1 MSRIRPRS
9 VACCNCHRQKVRCNG
24 EHPCQRCS
32 SRGIECLY
40 SIKDKTILVPEDYL
54 RRIDCSLNELKEMMR
69 TNSSHVSTTQVRNDV
84 VADSRELPHG
94 DQNVAVQALVDDST
108 PESFIRKMKEVL
120 QTGNQMSSNV
130 WSPGL
135 SRLFPGSQSSASLGS
150 GPDQQR
156 YTVMRFD
163 SLQTN
168 LDFKLPTYSYAVKL
182 VTVAERLFGDYHTFL
197 RKRFWRNLHGTY
209 TDFQS
214 YSTNRNWLCRLSLI
228 LAIAEAG
235 AANDS
240 SIATAASSRDENT
253 SSTKETSELTP
264 SALSSGIE
272 LFEQGLLM
280 LKVSYEEPTV
290 DDIEALNLASHCSY
304 ILNRRK
310 SAYMYAGQ
318 SIRLARS
325 LGLDRPA
332 PSSLSNVEREHRKR
346 VWWTAFC
353 IDRSTSA
360 ELGLCSAY
368 ARKVDSLDLPDSSSL
383 SSEEKE
389 EFYPAELLN
398 MQIKVCEVKS
408 DVIETVST
416 LKNKDIERPYE
427 IIGECLER
435 LNTGREAFPR
445 DLCSSDKVQQE
456 YSHLDVRVL
465 SSMLLRYNQCYI
477 LLLRPIL
484 LHQFAFIMRNDSAIT
499 LSDDIR
505 SINQICLEAARSNAK
520 MLLNLA
526 NSQKLVKYGYWD
538 SVHLF
543 SSLMIL
549 NLACLINRRLQG
561 AGQSSGEETE
571 NDVSMYQ
578 QGRRI
583 LFGLAEAGNVPSK
596 HHLSMLEEVEAIG
609 EMHAWPGDSELSGSE
624 NVGIELGFDNWGEL
638 IVPPDLNFDVLN
650 PSSSYFQYM

>member
-1 MSRIRPRS
+1 MEVRKSRERRASRTIFTS
-9 VACCNCHRQKVRCNG
+9 YA
-24 EHPCQRCS
+24 EYPCQRCS

-40 SIKDKTILVPEDYL
+40 SIKDKAVLVPEDYL
-54 RRIDCSLNELKEMMR
+54 RRIDSTLNELKEMIR
-69 TNSSHVSTTQVRNDV
+69 ANGSHVSTTQASTDA
-84 VADSRELPHG
+84 VAESSELPHG
-94 DQNVAVQALVDDST
+94 DQNVAIQALVDDST
-108 PESFIRKMKEVL
+108 PESFIRKMREVL
-120 QTGNQMSSNV
+120 QPGNQTSSNM
-130 WSPGL
+130 WST
-135 SRLFPGSQSSASLGS
+135 RLPPMFPGSRRSASLGS
-150 GPDQQR
+150 APDQQR

-197 RKRFWRNLHGTY
+197 RRRFWRDLHGTY
-209 TDFQS
+209 RDFQS
-214 YSTNRNWLCRLSLI
+214 YSVNRNWLCRLSLI

-240 SIATAASSRDENT
+240 SIATAASSREENT
-253 SSTKETSELTP
+253 SSASETDETTP

-310 SAYMYAGQ
+310 SAYAYAGQ

-360 ELGLCSAY
+360 ELGLCPAY
-368 ARKVDSLDLPDSSSL
+368 ARKADSLGLPDSSSL
-383 SSEEKE
+383 TSEEKE
-389 EFYPAELLN
+389 EFYDTELLI
-398 MQIKVCEVKS
+398 MQIKVCEMKS
-408 DVIETVST
+408 DVIETVGT
-416 LKNKDIERPYE
+416 LKNKDIEHPYE
-427 IIGECLER
+427 IIGECLDR
-435 LNTGREAFPR
+435 LNASKGAFPH
-445 DLCSSDKVQQE
+445 DVCSSNKIQQE
-456 YSHLDVRVL
+456 YSHLDARVL

-484 LHQFAFIMRNDSAIT
+484 LHQFAFVLRKDVVIT

-520 MLLNLA
+520 ILLNLA
-526 NSQKLVKYGYWD
+526 GSQKLVKYGYWD

-549 NLACLINRRLQG
+549 NLASLISRRLQG
-561 AGQSSGEETE
+561 AGQSSKEETE

-583 LFGLAEAGNVPSK
+583 LLGLAEAGNVPSK

-609 EMHAWPGDSELSGSE
+609 EIHSWPGDSELSGSE

-638 IVPPDLNFDVLN
+638 IVPPDLNFDVFN
-650 PSSSYFQYM
+650 PSSSYFQFI